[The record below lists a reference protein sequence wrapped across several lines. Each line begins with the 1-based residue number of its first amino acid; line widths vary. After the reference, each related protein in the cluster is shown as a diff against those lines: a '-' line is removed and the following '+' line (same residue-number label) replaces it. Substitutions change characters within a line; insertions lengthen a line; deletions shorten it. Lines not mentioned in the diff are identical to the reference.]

1 MLTNLDELE
10 TNVKVEKIDT
20 SKDGKCQDSPP
31 QDSPLGGNPE
41 VGNPDT
47 ISYQDYPPQL

>member
-1 MLTNLDELE
+1 MNQAKFDIFMRKLRGNGEQIW
-10 TNVKVEKIDT
+10 KWR
-20 SKDGKCQDSPP
+20 QRDSP
-31 QDSPLGGNPE
+31 QDSPLGDNPE

>member
-1 MLTNLDELE
+1 MENKFGNGDR
-10 TNVKVEKIDT
+10 EK
-20 SKDGKCQDSPP
+20 KCGKCQDSPP
-31 QDSPLGGNPE
+31 QDSPLGDNPE